1 MVYNCFVNKMTT
13 QTKMSL
19 GGKMFKSTFAKYL
32 TAFILVLMISFVILS
47 GIVTTTIRSH
57 VSREREAELVRS
69 STAIS
74 KFISDQNVDNLENN
88 LWVGASIIKP
98 LIDVENNIN
107 LIIVDKSGS
116 ILLRTVVNETT
127 GNREIKIGGK
137 DMGSVDLI
145 EFVPKRDSV
154 AGDYKYFSGVL
165 TSLEDYRVSACA
177 QSITSKGAT
186 SGYVIS
192 YLSLASED
200 ALVAAA
206 RASMIQNALWIMLAA
221 VVAIYFLTDRI
232 IHPLKSMT
240 NAAKSF
246 ARGDFSTRVT
256 VYGNDEVSELAEAFN
271 NMAESLDS
279 FEKMRNSFLANVSHD
294 LRTPMTTIAG
304 FIDGINSG
312 AIPPEKHEYY
322 LGVIS
327 NEVHRLSRLV
337 TDLLDISRLESGERK
352 FNFERFD
359 IAEMARIILIS
370 FEKKIDEKNLD
381 VIFEADEDEIAVIA
395 DKDAIHQVLYNLCH
409 NAIKFAK
416 DGGKFAISI
425 TKDIN
430 KKVRVSV
437 YDEGMG
443 ISGEDLTLVF
453 DRFYKTDKSRGLDKN
468 GVGLGLYICKTIID
482 AHGER
487 IHAESPNENGAEF
500 WFTLPLAD
508 PKKK

>member
-1 MVYNCFVNKMTT
+1 M
-13 QTKMSL
+13 
-19 GGKMFKSTFAKYL
+19 
-32 TAFILVLMISFVILS
+32 
-47 GIVTTTIRSH
+47 
-57 VSREREAELVRS
+57 
-69 STAIS
+69 
-74 KFISDQNVDNLENN
+74 
-88 LWVGASIIKP
+88 
-98 LIDVENNIN
+98 
-107 LIIVDKSGS
+107 
-116 ILLRTVVNETT
+116 
-127 GNREIKIGGK
+127 
-137 DMGSVDLI
+137 
-145 EFVPKRDSV
+145 
-154 AGDYKYFSGVL
+154 L
-165 TSLEDYRVSACA
+165 TSLEEYRISACA
-177 QSITSKGAT
+177 QSITSNGVT
-186 SGYVIS
+186 VGYVIS

-232 IHPLKSMT
+232 IHPLKNMT

-279 FEKMRNSFLANVSHD
+279 FEKMRNSFLANVSHE

-370 FEKKIDEKNLD
+370 FEKKIEEKNLD
-381 VIFEADEDEIAVIA
+381 VIFEAEEDEIAVIA

-425 TKDIN
+425 TKDTN

-482 AHGER
+482 AHREQ
-487 IHAESPNENGAEF
+487 IHAESPNKNGAEF